1 MESDAAEVDAR
12 SWPAEGRVVVLGL
25 GNILQKDDGVGIHAL
40 RWLGADQGLAQTAH
54 FVDGGTASFT
64 LLETIESTESLIVLD
79 AVVFDGRAGDV
90 RVFEG
95 ADMDRLLSRRQ
106 AGSVHEVSL
115 SEVLDM
121 ARLCDGL
128 PVRRA
133 LIGVRPGEVSWGD
146 TLSAPAHAALPRVGA
161 EVRRLL
167 RGWCNG
173 SV

>member
-1 MESDAAEVDAR
+1 MKSDASERDAEPEP
-12 SWPAEGRVVVLGL
+12 SEERVVVLGL
-25 GNILQKDDGVGIHAL
+25 GNILQKDDGVGVHAL
-40 RWLGADQGLAQTAH
+40 RWLKADPGLAQAAE
-54 FVDGGTASFT
+54 FVDGGTVSFT

-79 AVVFDGRAGDV
+79 AVVFDGKPGDV

-121 ARLCDGL
+121 ARLCDSL

-133 LIGVRPGEVSWGD
+133 LIGVQPEGVTWGD
-146 TLSAPAHAALPRVGA
+146 TLSAPVHAALPQVAA
-161 EVRRLL
+161 EVGRVL
-167 RGWCNG
+167 RGWG
-173 SV
+173 HGAV